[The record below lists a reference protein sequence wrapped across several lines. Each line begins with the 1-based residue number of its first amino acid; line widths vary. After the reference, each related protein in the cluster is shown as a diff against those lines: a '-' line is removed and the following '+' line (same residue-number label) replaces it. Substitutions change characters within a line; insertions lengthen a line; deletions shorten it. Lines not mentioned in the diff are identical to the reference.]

1 MATLAVS
8 SSSDNNNMS
17 GTTSNSSEG
26 EVDTV
31 YNDLLNFLKSSR
43 ADLRKAAA
51 EATLATLVND
61 DSSSDNDN
69 NNNNVAQR
77 LTTLNVIQPLCRIAS
92 TISPDHGSI
101 SALAALSVLCSHEQ
115 LGNQNIID
123 FMDAKGIGRMLEI
136 ALSSPPT
143 PVGTAASISALDKKQ
158 KNSNGDN
165 EENKSSSK
173 LAQEWNVWRQQVNY
187 ACALLANAT
196 RTERGAVDFIG
207 LSFPEEAIPSNL
219 SRVKNNK
226 EGDEEEGKEVEAE
239 MDEEGGDN
247 GVSAYGKRETK
258 PTATLLLSRF
268 LNSAFIDTSSPAHD
282 KAIASM
288 SPKNK
293 LDGYDSDLDDGNLDD
308 DDEPNM
314 KNELEPQKMEPM
326 GEEYYDPYQHVA
338 AVIMNITQLDT
349 GREFLMRLVH
359 SEKKEKSNINNG
371 NNSKNTQSTS
381 HLQSLL
387 PQLNSPNLHRR
398 QGIAGTLKNC
408 CFSQDSIWWLLN
420 VVHMDKSLLLL
431 LAGPEELD
439 IDEKVGLDPDYWLLG
454 PQKVREPD
462 SLVRLY
468 VTEALLLLLAS
479 GRRARETLRERRMYV
494 IIKLADMVEENEEVS
509 ERMLECVQYLR
520 RDEEGTEEGSSDKR
534 AYEKYARGL
543 LDGNVEKNKGLK
555 ALPMST
561 TAIAAT
567 ATNTSDIVGN
577 EEEDYDN
584 ID

>member
-158 KNSNGDN
+158 KDSNGDN
-165 EENKSSSK
+165 EENKTSSK

-196 RTERGAVDFIG
+196 RTERGAVDFIDQ
-207 LSFPEEAIPSNL
+207 S
-219 SRVKNNK
+219 
-226 EGDEEEGKEVEAE
+226 
-239 MDEEGGDN
+239 
-247 GVSAYGKRETK
+247 ETC
-258 PTATLLLSRF
+258 
-268 LNSAFIDTSSPAHD
+268 
-282 KAIASM
+282 
-288 SPKNK
+288 
-293 LDGYDSDLDDGNLDD
+293 
-308 DDEPNM
+308 
-314 KNELEPQKMEPM
+314 
-326 GEEYYDPYQHVA
+326 V
-338 AVIMNITQLDT
+338 
-349 GREFLMRLVH
+349 
-359 SEKKEKSNINNG
+359 
-371 NNSKNTQSTS
+371 
-381 HLQSLL
+381 
-387 PQLNSPNLHRR
+387 RR
-398 QGIAGTLKNC
+398 Q
-408 CFSQDSIWWLLN
+408 
-420 VVHMDKSLLLL
+420 
-431 LAGPEELD
+431 P
-439 IDEKVGLDPDYWLLG
+439 
-454 PQKVREPD
+454 
-462 SLVRLY
+462 
-468 VTEALLLLLAS
+468 VT
-479 GRRARETLRERRMYV
+479 G
-494 IIKLADMVEENEEVS
+494 
-509 ERMLECVQYLR
+509 
-520 RDEEGTEEGSSDKR
+520 
-534 AYEKYARGL
+534 
-543 LDGNVEKNKGLK
+543 
-555 ALPMST
+555 
-561 TAIAAT
+561 
-567 ATNTSDIVGN
+567 
-577 EEEDYDN
+577 
-584 ID
+584 